1 MVTWVTAAASTPSTP
16 CANGM
21 TKRVHTLSS
30 VSSPPRACSRLRVA
44 HSGGL
49 RRPCDGLRRVPGGSE
64 PRGSRYSACPPP
76 GAWCRA
82 VAHPRIGTG
91 RCPSRRATRSGQAAA
106 SEIERVS
113 TNFQSGGLMSYSVL
127 VPMVLV
133 VALLYFVPTVVAIV
147 RSVPNRGSVIVVNVF
162 LGWTVLGWIIALA
175 MAARSGPPR
184 SYT

>member
-1 MVTWVTAAASTPSTP
+1 M
-16 CANGM
+16 
-21 TKRVHTLSS
+21 
-30 VSSPPRACSRLRVA
+30 
-44 HSGGL
+44 
-49 RRPCDGLRRVPGGSE
+49 
-64 PRGSRYSACPPP
+64 
-76 GAWCRA
+76 
-82 VAHPRIGTG
+82 
-91 RCPSRRATRSGQAAA
+91 
-106 SEIERVS
+106 
-113 TNFQSGGLMSYSVL
+113 L